1 MSSKKVAFCF
11 DGAVARQ
18 CRYESVDVI
27 DAEAVSGIN
36 ALFKRLYVS
45 GYEIEIFS
53 ARCREYSGY
62 KAVMHWLVA
71 HSLLEYVSS
80 VIQYASDANVI
91 IDARC
96 VTGRDIPSLLAKIE
110 AKENNYEEN

>member
-27 DAEAVSGIN
+27 DTEAVSGIN